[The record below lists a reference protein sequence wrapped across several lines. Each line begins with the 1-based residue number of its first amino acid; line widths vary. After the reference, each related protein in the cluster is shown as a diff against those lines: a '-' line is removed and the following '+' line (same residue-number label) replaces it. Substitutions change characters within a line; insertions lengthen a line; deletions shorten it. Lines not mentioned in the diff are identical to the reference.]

1 MTNHTHETV
10 QVGDLVAAAFDGAAT
25 HSSDPHE
32 VSWLATR
39 AVRLLLRGASKAAT
53 PPRAW
58 SPMGGGAVR

>member
-1 MTNHTHETV
+1 MANHTRETV

-25 HSSDPHE
+25 HSSDPQE

-39 AVRLLLRGASKAAT
+39 TVRLLLRGASRAAP

-58 SPMGGGAVR
+58 LPPGGGAAR